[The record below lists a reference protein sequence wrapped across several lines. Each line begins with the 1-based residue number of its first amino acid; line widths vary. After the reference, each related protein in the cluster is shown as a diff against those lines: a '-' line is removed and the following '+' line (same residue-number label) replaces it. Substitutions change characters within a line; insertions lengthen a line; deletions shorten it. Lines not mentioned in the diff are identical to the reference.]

1 MEINWNQEE
10 KEMWE
15 LAVKQKEDDNL
26 FIERHK
32 RSDDLKIKELS
43 IDIEKLT
50 TEKNKLENE
59 LKSEITQTQALQIE
73 IEKMSEEYKTQNAER
88 KKLFEHWDNLI
99 QKIAEKNKL
108 LLK

>member
-26 FIERHK
+26 FIERYQ
-32 RSDDLKIKELS
+32 RTDNLKIKELT

-50 TEKNKLENE
+50 TEKNKLENV
-59 LKSEITQTQALQIE
+59 LKAEITETQALQIE
-73 IEKMSEEYKTQNAER
+73 MEKISEHQ
-88 KKLFEHWDNLI
+88 
-99 QKIAEKNKL
+99 
-108 LLK
+108 

>member
-26 FIERHK
+26 FIERYQ
-32 RSDDLKIKELS
+32 RTDNLKIKELT

-50 TEKNKLENE
+50 TEKNKLENV
-59 LKSEITQTQALQIE
+59 LKAEITETQALQIE
-73 IEKMSEEYKTQNAER
+73 MEKISEEYKIQNEQR

-99 QKIAEKNKL
+99 
-108 LLK
+108 

>member
-15 LAVKQKEDDNL
+15 LAVKQKEDDNE

-32 RSDDLKIKELS
+32 RNDNLKIKELT

-50 TEKNKLENE
+50 TIKIKLEND
-59 LKSEITQTQALQIE
+59 LKAEITETQALQIE
-73 IEKMSEEYKTQNAER
+73 IQKISEEY
-88 KKLFEHWDNLI
+88 
-99 QKIAEKNKL
+99 
-108 LLK
+108 